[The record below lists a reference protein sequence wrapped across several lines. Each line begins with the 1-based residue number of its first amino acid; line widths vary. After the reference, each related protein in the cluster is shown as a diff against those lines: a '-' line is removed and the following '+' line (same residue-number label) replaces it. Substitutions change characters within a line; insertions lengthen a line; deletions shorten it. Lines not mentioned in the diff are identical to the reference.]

1 MSDVPRPRQ
10 PRSSRARVLARRLA
24 LQALYQWQLTG
35 QSFAELRNQYA
46 SDEGYPEVDPEYF
59 LALLQG
65 ALEHTA
71 ALDGR
76 LGQWIDRPVA
86 QLDPIERAVL
96 LIGVLELE
104 RHPEVPYRV
113 VLNEGV
119 ELAKKFGATD
129 GHKFV
134 NAVLDRA
141 ARELRAAEQAAAKRP
156 PRDG

>member
-1 MSDVPRPRQ
+1 MSDVAKPREPRPG
-10 PRSSRARVLARRLA
+10 RARSLARRLA

-59 LALLQG
+59 AALLQG
-65 ALEHTA
+65 AVDDVA
-71 ALDGR
+71 ALDER
-76 LGQWIDRPVA
+76 IGQWIDRPVA

-141 ARELRAAEQAAAKRP
+141 ARELRAAEQAAAKRV
-156 PRDG
+156 PRNG